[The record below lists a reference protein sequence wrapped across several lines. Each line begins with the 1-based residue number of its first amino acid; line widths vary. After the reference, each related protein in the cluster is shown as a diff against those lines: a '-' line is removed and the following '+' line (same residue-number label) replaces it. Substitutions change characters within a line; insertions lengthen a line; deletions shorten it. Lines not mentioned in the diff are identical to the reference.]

1 MRVIVLLMLL
11 ANFLVWPATA
21 ARAHALDPAFLELQD
36 LGGNSWR
43 VLWRVPQVNGAPMA
57 ISVVLPQSCTPGEAP
72 PFSFDGRGFTAVWVV
87 SCPDGIEGG
96 EISVPGLDATQTDV
110 LVRYELSPGVAESNR
125 LTPGSSTF
133 TVPAPLG
140 PIGVLRTYFALGVS
154 HILSGTDHLLF
165 VFALLLLIPNRRTL
179 IGAVTAF
186 TVAHS
191 LSLAAATFGWIVLP
205 SPPVEAVIALSIMFL
220 AAELFRPAG
229 TGLRLTE
236 RYPWSVAFT
245 FGLLHGLGFAG
256 ALQEIGLPAGDV
268 PLALLSFNLG
278 VEAGQLVFIAFV
290 LTVGTLLQRL
300 YPRMIAAV
308 TIRGRTGT
316 RTLGYI
322 IGGISGVWF
331 IARLA
336 AF

>member
-1 MRVIVLLMLL
+1 MRILTLLLLWFGLNVL
-11 ANFLVWPATA
+11 PAPA
-21 ARAHALDPAFLELQD
+21 ARAHALDPAFLEMQD
-36 LGGNSWR
+36 LGGNTWR
-43 VLWRVPQVNGAPMA
+43 VLWRVPNVSGAPMA
-57 ISVVLPQSCTPGEAP
+57 ISVVLPRSCAP
-72 PFSFDGRGFTAVWVV
+72 ADIPPLRFDGRGFAAVWVV
-87 SCPDGIEGG
+87 ACPDGIEGG
-96 EISVPGLDATQTDV
+96 EIAIPGLEATQTDV
-110 LVRYELSPGVAESNR
+110 LVRYELSPGVAESTR
-125 LTPGSSTF
+125 LTPGNAVF

-140 PIGVLRTYFALGVS
+140 PIGVLQTYFPFGVS

-191 LSLAAATFGWIVLP
+191 LSLAAATFGWISLP

-229 TGLRLTE
+229 TGLGLTE

-256 ALQEIGLPAGDV
+256 ALREIGLPQGDV
-268 PLALLSFNLG
+268 PLALLAFNLG
-278 VEAGQLVFIAFV
+278 VEAGQLMFIAFV
-290 LTVGTLLQRL
+290 MTVGAILRRL
-300 YPRMIAAV
+300 YPGMITAI
-308 TIRGRTGT
+308 TTRGRGGT

-322 IGGISGVWF
+322 IGGISGAWF
-331 IARLA
+331 LARLA